1 MCVSGRYLCSIVL
14 SALLQLNFTD
24 EPFCAVE
31 TPYVKTACLPKQTFP
46 DGMECVVSGRS
57 LTEAINNET
66 SGMHLT
72 PHHQPHRLT
81 AGRLERVHISFNYFA
96 CKLFFYFIF
105 CFVF

>member
-46 DGMECVVSGRS
+46 DGMGCAVTGWGGTRRIYSKNDS
-57 LTEAINNET
+57 TY
-66 SGMHLT
+66 
-72 PHHQPHRLT
+72 LT
-81 AGRLERVHISFNYFA
+81 ARDHPQT
-96 CKLFFYFIF
+96 
-105 CFVF
+105 